1 MRTTAFDAYNNDN
14 NDSPSWD
21 ELKDLL
27 ATADQLAHPDDEED
41 ES

>member
-1 MRTTAFDAYNNDN
+1 MRTTAFDAQNNDN

-21 ELKDLL
+21 ELEDLL
-27 ATADQLAHPDDEED
+27 AAADQLPHPDDEED